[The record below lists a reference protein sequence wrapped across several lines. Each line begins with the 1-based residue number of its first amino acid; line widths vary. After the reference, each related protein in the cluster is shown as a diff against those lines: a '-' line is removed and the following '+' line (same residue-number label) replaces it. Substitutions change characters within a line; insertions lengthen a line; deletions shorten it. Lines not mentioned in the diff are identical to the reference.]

1 MKNLIKNFLNDEAG
15 ASAAEYALILA
26 VIGVAIGG
34 AALAL
39 GDNIGASITN
49 ASNNV
54 RDCGTAAADAENV
67 GDTEFSDVAA
77 C

>member
-39 GDNIGASITN
+39 GGVIEDSMLN
-49 ASNNV
+49 AAANV
-54 RDCGTAAADAENV
+54 RDCSVDGGSGACTPTAIP
-67 GDTEFSDVAA
+67 
-77 C
+77 

>member
-1 MKNLIKNFLNDEAG
+1 MKTLIKNFLVEESG

-39 GDNIGASITN
+39 GDVVGDSI
-49 ASNNV
+49 
-54 RDCGTAAADAENV
+54 ADAATDV
-67 GDTEFSDVAA
+67 DDCAGDGTQTNCTAHPDAPA
-77 C
+77 ID

>member
-1 MKNLIKNFLNDEAG
+1 MKTFINMLRDQSG

-26 VIGVAIGG
+26 IVGGAIAI

-39 GDNIGASITN
+39 GNAVANSMN
-49 ASNNV
+49 RASN
-54 RDCGTAAADAENV
+54 CIKTPSS
-67 GDTEFSDVAA
+67 TS

>member
-1 MKNLIKNFLNDEAG
+1 MTFIKNFLNDEAG

-34 AALAL
+34 AALVL
-39 GDNIGASITN
+39 GNEISGAIEGASDTI
-49 ASNNV
+49 S
-54 RDCGTAAADAENV
+54 DCSDAAATGTA
-67 GDTEFSDVAA
+67 TT